1 MKVYHLPVRIRGF
14 IFDIDGTLYTNAEY
28 VESQNTL
35 LIQRLA
41 EKRGLS
47 YEEMYEEIEASR
59 SAWAQTHGG
68 EKLSLGNAMKAF
80 GVTIAENIRWRNELF
95 QPEKYL
101 REDPV
106 LRLTLGQLR
115 EFASLGV
122 LTNNPTEI
130 ARRTLKALGVS
141 DLFTGIVSLDTFE
154 KSKPY
159 EPSFRRAA
167 QELGAPIPECV
178 AVGDR
183 YDIDI
188 AIPLQLGMGG
198 ILVDGAED
206 VYKMTTIVGRS

>member
-183 YDIDI
+183 YAIDI

>member
-1 MKVYHLPVRIRGF
+1 MKVFQLPEKITGF

-35 LIQRLA
+35 LMQRLA
-41 EKRGLS
+41 ENRGLS
-47 YEEMYEEIEASR
+47 HEEMNKEFEAYR
-59 SAWAQTHGG
+59 SAWAQAHGG

-95 QPEKYL
+95 RPEKYL
-101 REDPV
+101 KEDPA
-106 LRLTLGQLR
+106 LRRTLGQLR

-130 ARRTLKALGVS
+130 AGRTLKALGVS

-183 YDIDI
+183 YDIDL

-198 ILVDGAED
+198 ILVDGVED
-206 VYKMTTIVGRS
+206 VYEIMTTIGRS